1 MAEVRSESEWDEES
15 RRQTISTITGR
26 PRDLTNA
33 QWQAVNHRDGPL
45 LVLAGPGSG
54 KTRVITR
61 RIARMVETGIRP
73 RQILAMTFTNK
84 AAGEMSARVAQ
95 LISGTHVEVTTFHRF
110 CAKLLRRYGSAVGLH
125 PNFSIYDTS
134 DQAGLMRE
142 VLSRLDIDAVHYPPG
157 RILSRISK
165 LKNDLVSAEKFA
177 QDFAESIGN
186 HWQAVVAKVYP
197 VYQQMLLAA
206 NAVDFDDMLLHV
218 VAMLQENPE
227 IRGELDERYRYVLV
241 DEYQDTNLPQYHIVH
256 ALSFDYP
263 NLCVTGD
270 PDQSIYGWRGA
281 QIENILRFERDF
293 KDVTIVKLEQN
304 YRSTKAIL
312 RQADLLISQ
321 NVHRKHKELFTD
333 NAEGDAVELWNFAD
347 AAQEADEIARKISE
361 QVAAGDHVRW
371 SDFAICYRVNA
382 LSRQMEV
389 ALTRHRIP
397 YQVAGGVSFY
407 DRAEIKD
414 LLAYLRL
421 IHNPAD
427 HMAFLRAV
435 NKPLRG
441 IGKATQ
447 QKLLRWAVEQGLMPL
462 EAAAVAGNNSAL
474 SKRSA
479 KQLENFAK
487 LMTAIADTQ
496 GNGVFMLLQTILLQ
510 THFTAEWMGDSSEE
524 SRQRLAN
531 VEELLSAARQYD
543 EANPEEGDL
552 EGFLETTALAS
563 DLDQVDLDAGAVTL
577 MTLHSAKGLEFP
589 VVFILGVEQNLI
601 PHERSIRE
609 GNLREIEEERRL
621 LFVGMTRAEKRLV
634 LTQTYKR
641 EMHGRPMMTIPSEF
655 LQEMELT
662 SIDFMSGS
670 NAANVWGG
678 QDIRW
683 TYNEPDDDAFD
694 DDTEERQDDVSEA
707 ETFFDPPSKR
717 RKSMRDERPARE
729 RTNTAAETD
738 RFETGRR
745 SKKHAEKETAAPPK
759 IFNVGSRVLHP
770 QHGTG
775 TVVSLNGISRRQ
787 MVTVSFDADELMRTF
802 ITDKAP
808 LEPLAG

>member
-1 MAEVRSESEWDEES
+1 MAEFRSESEWDDDAE
-15 RRQTISTITGR
+15 RRVISTVTDR
-26 PRDLTNA
+26 PRDLTMN
-33 QWQAVNHRDGPL
+33 QWQAVNHREGPL

-61 RIARMVETGIRP
+61 RIARMVETGVP
-73 RQILAMTFTNK
+73 PHQILAMTFTNK

-95 LISGTHVEVTTFHRF
+95 LISGAHVEVTTFHRF
-110 CAKLLRRYGSAVGLH
+110 CAKLLRRYGSAIGLQ

-134 DQAGLMRE
+134 DQMGLLRE
-142 VLSRLDIDAVHYPPG
+142 VLYRLDIDSVHYPPG
-157 RILSRISK
+157 KILSRISK
-165 LKNDLVSAEKFA
+165 IKNDLVSPEQFA
-177 QDFAESIGN
+177 LKYAESIGN
-186 HWQAVVAKVYP
+186 HWQAVVARVYP
-197 VYQQMLLAA
+197 AYQQDLLAA
-206 NAVDFDDMLLHV
+206 NAVDFDDLLLHV
-218 VAMLQENPE
+218 VTMLQDNPE
-227 IRGELDERYRYVLV
+227 IRGNLDERYRYVLV

-293 KDVTIVKLEQN
+293 RDVTIVKLEQN

-312 RQADLLISQ
+312 RQADGLIAK

-333 NAEGDAVELWNFAD
+333 NAEGEPVELWNFFD
-347 AAQEADEIARKISE
+347 AAQEADEIAKKIRTCVE
-361 QVAAGDHVRW
+361 EGDQRW
-371 SDFAICYRVNA
+371 SGFAICYRVNS

-397 YQVAGGVSFY
+397 YQVAGGVTFY
-407 DRAEIKD
+407 ERAEIKD
-414 LLAYLRL
+414 LIAYLRL
-421 IHNPAD
+421 IHNPSD
-427 HMAFLRAV
+427 QVAFLRAV

-441 IGKATQ
+441 IGKSTQ
-447 QKLLRWAVEQGLMPL
+447 QKLVRWAGEQGIPLL
-462 EAAAVAGNNSAL
+462 EAAAAAGKNSAL
-474 SKRSA
+474 SKRGA

-487 LMTAIADTQ
+487 LTESIAHAQAD
-496 GNGVFMLLQTILLQ
+496 GVFMLLQAIILQ
-510 THFTAEWMGDSSEE
+510 THFTNEWMGDSSEE

-543 EANPEEGDL
+543 ETHAEEGDL

-563 DLDQVDLDAGAVTL
+563 DLDQVDLEAGAVTL

-589 VVFILGVEQNLI
+589 AVFILGVEQNLI

-634 LTQTYKR
+634 LTQTYRR

-655 LQEMELT
+655 LSEMDLT

-670 NAANVWGG
+670 NADAVWGG
-678 QDIRW
+678 QETRW
-683 TYNEPDDDAFD
+683 TYSDSDAGS
-694 DDTEERQDDVSEA
+694 DDTETDERHDDVSE
-707 ETFFDPPSKR
+707 EDQDLEKPLTRS
-717 RKSMRDERPARE
+717 KSMRDERKTHE
-729 RTNTAAETD
+729 RTNTGAESARPEPERHPFKTVD
-738 RFETGRR
+738 N
-745 SKKHAEKETAAPPK
+745 AAPPQPK

-808 LEPLAG
+808 LEPLKG

>member
-1 MAEVRSESEWDEES
+1 MTEFRSESTWDDDTE
-15 RRQTISTITGR
+15 RRVISTVTGR
-26 PRDLTNA
+26 PHDLTAN
-33 QWQAVNHRDGPL
+33 QWQAVNHREGPL

-61 RIARMVETGIRP
+61 RIARMVETGIAP

-84 AAGEMSARVAQ
+84 AAGEMSARVAK
-95 LISGTHVEVTTFHRF
+95 LVSGAFVEVTTFHRF
-110 CAKLLRRYGSAVGLH
+110 CAKLLRRFGTAIGLQS
-125 PNFSIYDTS
+125 NFSIYDTS
-134 DQAGLMRE
+134 DQMGILRE
-142 VLSRLDIDAVHYPPG
+142 VLHRLDIDSVHYPPG
-157 RILSRISK
+157 KILSRISK
-165 LKNDLVSAEKFA
+165 IKNDLISPEQFA
-177 QDFAESIGN
+177 QNYAESIGN
-186 HWQAVVAKVYP
+186 HWQAVVSRVYP
-197 VYQQMLLAA
+197 AYQRELLAA
-206 NAVDFDDMLLHV
+206 NAVDFDDLLLHV
-218 VAMLQENPE
+218 VTMLQENPE

-293 KDVTIVKLEQN
+293 RDVTVVKLEQN

-312 RQADLLISQ
+312 RQADGLITK
-321 NVHRKHKELFTD
+321 NVHRKHKDLFTD
-333 NAEGDAVELWNFAD
+333 NPEGNPVELWNFID
-347 AAQEADEIARKISE
+347 AAQEADEIARKIR
-361 QVAAGDHVRW
+361 AGGDEGDRNW
-371 SDFAICYRVNA
+371 SDYAICYRVNA

-397 YQVAGGVSFY
+397 YQVAGGVTFY
-407 DRAEIKD
+407 ERAEIKD

-421 IHNPAD
+421 VHNPAD
-427 HMAFLRAV
+427 QVAFLRAV

-441 IGKATQ
+441 IGKTTQ
-447 QKLLRWAVEQGLMPL
+447 QKLVRWAGEQGIPLL
-462 EAAAVAGNNSAL
+462 EAAAVAGRNTAL
-474 SKRSA
+474 NKRAA
-479 KQLENFAK
+479 KQLEQFSG
-487 LMTAIADTQ
+487 LMESIAHAQAD
-496 GNGVFMLLQTILLQ
+496 GVFMLLQAILLQ
-510 THFTAEWMGDSSEE
+510 THFTKEWIGDSSEE

-543 EANPEEGDL
+543 EAQGEEGDL

-563 DLDQVDLDAGAVTL
+563 DLDDVDLEAGAVTL

-609 GNLREIEEERRL
+609 GNLRELEEERRL
-621 LFVGMTRAEKRLV
+621 LFVGMTRAEQQLV
-634 LTQTYKR
+634 LTQTYRR

-655 LQEMELT
+655 LSEMDLT

-670 NAANVWGG
+670 NTDAVWGG
-678 QDIRW
+678 QETRW
-683 TYNEPDDDAFD
+683 TYAGSDTDSCETQTDERHDDDS
-694 DDTEERQDDVSEA
+694 EEIQNEVK
-707 ETFFDPPSKR
+707 PQKR
-717 RKSMRDERPARE
+717 SRSMRDER
-729 RTNTAAETD
+729 TKTLTETTQSD
-738 RFETGRR
+738 AGRR
-745 SKKHAEKETAAPPK
+745 PLKANDNAAPLPPK
-759 IFNVGSRVLHP
+759 IFQVGSRVLHP

-808 LEPLAG
+808 LEPLKG